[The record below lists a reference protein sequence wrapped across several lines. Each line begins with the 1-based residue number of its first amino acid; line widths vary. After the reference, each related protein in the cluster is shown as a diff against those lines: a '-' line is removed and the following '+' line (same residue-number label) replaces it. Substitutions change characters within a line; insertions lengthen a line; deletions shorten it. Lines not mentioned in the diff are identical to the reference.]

1 MVIKEYFIN
10 ENFYDWLKSTDSIVN
25 FEIEG
30 DGTYIFA
37 KFDSINDTFI
47 LESNEIKIVA
57 DSKGER
63 LYFKNIIIEKE
74 TIFNGKEVKH
84 YPFLDQFIL
93 NEVYCDMAI
102 QILKATKQF

>member
-1 MVIKEYFIN
+1 MIIKEYFIN
-10 ENFYDWLKSTDSIVN
+10 ENFYDWLRSTYSVVN

-30 DGTYIFA
+30 DDAYILA
-37 KFDSINDTFI
+37 KFDNVNDTLI
-47 LESNEIKIVA
+47 LESNEIKIVG

-63 LYFKNIIIEKE
+63 LYFKNIIIEKQ

-84 YPFLDQFIL
+84 YPFLDQFML

-102 QILKATKQF
+102 QILKATK